1 MNTKSDIL
9 TILET
14 NRHRDVSGQE
24 LANALGIS
32 RTAVWKAIKALEADG
47 HKITAAPKRGY
58 RLANEILSAEGIS
71 ACLSESLPVH
81 YFSIIDSTNSEAK
94 RMAMAGADHGTILV
108 AETQTAGRGRFGKSF
123 YSPENTGLYMSV
135 ILKPGDT
142 AISDAQM
149 ITVAAAVVTSQAIE
163 ELTGQ
168 KPGIKW
174 VNDLYLGDKKICG
187 ILTEAVSDFES
198 GRVESIIIGIGIN
211 CATTDFPEE
220 LTSIAGSLGDA
231 ALSRNRLAAL
241 IATGLINNFSR
252 ISDPEI
258 INEYKSRSI
267 MIGKT
272 ITYLHSGNERT
283 AIVLDINDN
292 GNLVVK
298 NTNGEVDIISS
309 GEVSIKKWTK

>member
-9 TILET
+9 TILEQ

-24 LANALGIS
+24 LADTLGIS
-32 RTAVWKAIKALEADG
+32 RTAVWKAIKALEREG
-47 HKITAAPKRGY
+47 HRITAAPKRGY

-71 ACLSESLPVH
+71 ACLSNNLPVH
-81 YFSIIDSTNSEAK
+81 YYPVIDSTNTEAK
-94 RMAMAGADHGTILV
+94 RMAMSGACHGTILV

-123 YSPENTGLYMSV
+123 YSPESTGLYMSV

-149 ITVAAAVVTSQAIE
+149 ITVAAAVVVSQAIE

-168 KPGIKW
+168 QPGIKW

-220 LTSIAGSLGDA
+220 LTNIAGSLGDST
-231 ALSRNRLAAL
+231 LSRNRLAAL
-241 IATGLINNFSR
+241 IADGLVNNFSR
-252 ISDPEI
+252 INDPEI
-258 INEYKSRSI
+258 ITEYKSRSI
-267 MIGKT
+267 MLGKT
-272 ITYLHSGNERT
+272 ITYLQSGTEHT
-283 AIVLDINDN
+283 AVVLDINDK
-292 GNLVVK
+292 GNLVVR
-298 NTNGEVDIISS
+298 NADNLVDIISS